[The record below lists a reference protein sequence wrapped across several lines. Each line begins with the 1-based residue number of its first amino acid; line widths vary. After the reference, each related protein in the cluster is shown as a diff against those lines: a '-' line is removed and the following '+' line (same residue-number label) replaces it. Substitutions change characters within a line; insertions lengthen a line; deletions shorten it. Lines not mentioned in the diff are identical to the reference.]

1 MNSDF
6 AEFDF
11 KSQNGLEVDIM
22 PPEEWML
29 ANLGID
35 LAAPEFREL
44 PPYKRAQYRAVKNWL
59 TMYKP
64 KPDAF
69 NLEKVKGYLETFHHL
84 CELEEWE
91 RAGKILLTRLN
102 TPTKEQLH
110 NHLNTWG
117 YYQEQANIYDR
128 LLEKFNEKFN
138 NRNFIWDS
146 NWLEL
151 GSFINIILTG
161 LGNSYLGIGEYEKA
175 IEYYQQR
182 LTLARNTRDPKGEAW
197 ALANI
202 ALAYKGMS
210 NYNEAINCLQHS
222 LEIVKKIGDRQGEAA
237 CLRNLGLVYKDIC
250 DYDEAIKYLQESLE
264 ISEDISDSHGQG
276 GTLIGLANIYTVL
289 GKYFEA
295 TDHLKESLK
304 IARKIGY
311 RQLEGTAMGNLGNI
325 YYDRGDFFKALEYHE
340 QHLTITEEIGD
351 IHGKANAMEGL
362 SNVSFSQGNY
372 AQSIDYRQQQLMMAK
387 RIGDRKG
394 EGNAFGGLGIAYS
407 CQGEYDRAIKSHQQ
421 HLVIAEEIGYLSGQ
435 ATALCNLGCGLFQLE
450 QYSEAKLYLCRALKI
465 SQKIGDRSGEAYA
478 FRNLVAV
485 YQKLGNS
492 LLAHECCDRALYIA
506 TELDIPLAKECQE
519 LKEKLLSEQTEK
531 VTYTTSPLVY
541 VVFTD
546 EDPTIESLD
555 ELTFLRRLLNSL
567 NS

>member
-44 PPYKRAQYRAVKNWL
+44 PPYKRAQYRAVKKWL

-161 LGNSYLGIGEYEKA
+161 LGNSYLCIREYEKA
-175 IEYYQQR
+175 LVYYQQR
-182 LTLARNTRDPKGEAW
+182 LTLARNTRDRKGEGW
-197 ALANI
+197 VLANI
-202 ALAYKGMS
+202 ALAYKYIG
-210 NYNEAINCLQHS
+210 NYNQAINCLQQS
-222 LEIVKKIGDRQGEAA
+222 LDIVKEIEDRQGEAA
-237 CLRNLGLVYKDIC
+237 CLRNLGLVYIDIGNYSDASKD
-250 DYDEAIKYLQESLE
+250 LQESLV
-264 ISEDISDSHGQG
+264 ISQAISNSHGEAG
-276 GTLIGLANIYTVL
+276 SLIGLGNICRLRGEYIT
-289 GKYFEA
+289 A
-295 TDHLKESLK
+295 TEHYQSGLK
-304 IARKIGY
+304 IAQNIGY
-311 RQLEGTAMGNLGNI
+311 GQLECVALGN
-325 YYDRGDFFKALEYHE
+325 
-340 QHLTITEEIGD
+340 
-351 IHGKANAMEGL
+351 L
-362 SNVSFSQGNY
+362 SNVCFSQGNY
-372 AQSIDYRQQQLMMAK
+372 AQSIDYRQQQLTSTK

-394 EGNAFGGLGIAYS
+394 EGNAFGYLGIAYDS
-407 CQGEYDRAIKSHQQ
+407 EGEYDRAIESHQQ
-421 HLVIAEEIGYLSGQ
+421 HLVIAEEIGDFEGQ
-435 ATALCNLGCGLFQLE
+435 GTALCYWGCALFQLE
-450 QYSEAKLYLCRALKI
+450 KYSEAEQYVLRALEI
-465 SQKIGDRSGEAYA
+465 SQKIGDRSLEAYA
-478 FRNLVAV
+478 FRNLAGI

-492 LLAHECCDRALYIA
+492 LLTLEYCDRALSIA
-506 TELDIPLAKECQE
+506 TQLDIPLAKECQE
-519 LKEKLLSEQTEK
+519 LKGKLLSEQT
-531 VTYTTSPLVY
+531 
-541 VVFTD
+541 
-546 EDPTIESLD
+546 
-555 ELTFLRRLLNSL
+555 
-567 NS
+567 